1 LIDPGSD
8 NSAFLDL
15 AALAPG
21 LERRDPGLWFARRQA
36 AISYPAR
43 GNAAYFS
50 IEDKSFWFRHRNN
63 CIIDLVQRFLP
74 NGVFFDI
81 GGGNGYVSKGLT
93 QAGVKCAL
101 IEPGIEGALAAHSRG
116 IDPVICSRLED
127 LDLPPAS
134 MAAAGMF
141 DVLEHLEDERAA
153 LRHVYTLLRSGGR
166 LFLTVP
172 AYRFLFSAD
181 DKAAGHFR
189 RYTISS
195 LTRVLLGSGFRVAFA
210 SYIFAPLP
218 PLVFVLR
225 TVPTWAGLRRGTGPD
240 RDAAEHAPGGM
251 TARVMD
257 RLLAMELTWLRAGRR
272 MPVGGS
278 CLCVGVKP

>member
-1 LIDPGSD
+1 MIDLKQISRNLEQSVEGSWR
-8 NSAFLDL
+8 SKA
-15 AALAPG
+15 
-21 LERRDPGLWFARRQA
+21 QS
-36 AISYPAR
+36 AISYPEW
-43 GNAAYFS
+43 GNQACFDV
-50 IEDKSFWFRHRNN
+50 EDSSFWFQHRNV
-63 CIIDLVQRFLP
+63 CILEALRQYPPPGPL
-74 NGVFFDI
+74 FDI

-181 DKAAGHFR
+181 DIVRRDGRKDFR
-189 RYTISS
+189 KFGGRNRPVRATS
-195 LTRVLLGSGFRVAFA
+195 V
-210 SYIFAPLP
+210 
-218 PLVFVLR
+218 
-225 TVPTWAGLRRGTGPD
+225 GP
-240 RDAAEHAPGGM
+240 R
-251 TARVMD
+251 
-257 RLLAMELTWLRAGRR
+257 
-272 MPVGGS
+272 
-278 CLCVGVKP
+278 